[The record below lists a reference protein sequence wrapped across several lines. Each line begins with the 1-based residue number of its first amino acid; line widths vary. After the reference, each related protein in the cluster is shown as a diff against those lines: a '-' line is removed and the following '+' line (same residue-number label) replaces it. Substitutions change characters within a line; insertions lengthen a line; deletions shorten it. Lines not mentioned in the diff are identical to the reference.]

1 MMMYKIMQI
10 MYSYICD
17 PLLTCTCVRCV
28 HTDLVTGGCV
38 WNWAQCMLSTGA
50 GIYGWVAKHCTLGLP
65 CNGITLANGTHLP
78 TQGKPPSCVHCAAH
92 SLKSDHRQCWDIDYQ
107 SLAAAPL
114 ISGKNAPLFS
124 CQLGNLSKAK
134 KPVSLC
140 SSAALFSPL
149 LLWTEL

>member
-1 MMMYKIMQI
+1 MQI
-10 MYSYICD
+10 MYYYICD
-17 PLLTCTCVRCV
+17 PLLTCTCVRYV
-28 HTDLVTGGCV
+28 HTDPVTAWWVCLK
-38 WNWAQCMLSTGA
+38 LSTVYA
-50 GIYGWVAKHCTLGLP
+50 KYRCRYIYMDELPNIAPWDCLVMGLP
-65 CNGITLANGTHLP
+65 WLMVHISQHKGNLP
-78 TQGKPPSCVHCAAH
+78 SVPYVHCAAH
-92 SLKSDHRQCWDIDYQ
+92 SLKSDHRQCCEIDYQ

-149 LLWTEL
+149 LL